1 MQSVRGFPARLGALL
16 LPGALLMV
24 LPQSAAATAPVKPDE
39 TRAGLERLS
48 HRRVFFGHQSVG
60 GNILDGVRG
69 LTSPG
74 NTPAPSFVEVKDA
87 TAALAPGTFAHALVG
102 QNEQPE
108 TKLAHFERLLDAG
121 LAKQVDVALLKF
133 CYIDFN
139 TGTDA
144 KALFEKYRATLA
156 GLKTR
161 HPGVTFVH
169 VTAPLTTVQRGAK
182 AWFNELRGRPVFGVG
197 ENVSREAFNA
207 LMRQAYGGKEPLF
220 DLAALE
226 SSQADGT
233 RETYEVNGRAYP
245 AMVPAYSDDGG
256 HLNAQGQARVASAF
270 ITFLGALPETPREAP
285 ASAKANP

>member
-1 MQSVRGFPARLGALL
+1 MRSARGFPARIGALL

-24 LPQSAAATAPVKPDE
+24 LPRSAVATAEEKPDA

-48 HRRVFFGHQSVG
+48 QRRVFFGHQSVG
-60 GNILDGVRG
+60 GNILEGVHA
-69 LTSPG
+69 LL
-74 NTPAPSFVEVKDA
+74 PAPDALSVVEVKDPAA
-87 TAALAPGTFAHALVG
+87 TIPAGTLAHAFVG

-108 TKLAHFERLLDAG
+108 TKLAHFERLLDGG
-121 LAKQVDVALLKF
+121 LAKQVDVALVKF
-133 CYIDFN
+133 CYIDF
-139 TGTDA
+139 TSSTDA

-156 GLKTR
+156 GLKSR

-207 LMRQAYGGKEPLF
+207 LMRRTYDGKEPLF

-226 SSQADGT
+226 SSQADGS

-256 HLNAQGQARVASAF
+256 HLNAQGRTRVASALV
-270 ITFLGALPETPREAP
+270 TFLASLPEPQREAP
-285 ASAKANP
+285 ASAKAQP

>member
-1 MQSVRGFPARLGALL
+1 MQVIRDFPARVGALL
-16 LPGALLMV
+16 LPGALLMA
-24 LPQSAAATAPVKPDE
+24 LPQSAAATPQVTPEAAV
-39 TRAGLERLS
+39 AGLERLTQ
-48 HRRVFFGHQSVG
+48 RRVFFGHQSVG

-69 LTSPG
+69 LSPSAKA
-74 NTPAPSFVEVKDA
+74 PAIVEVKDA
-87 TAALAPGTFAHALVG
+87 STAIAQGTLAHAFVG

-108 TKLAHFERLLDAG
+108 TKIAHFERLLDG
-121 LAKQVDVALLKF
+121 GVAKQVDVALMKF
-133 CYIDFN
+133 CYIDF
-139 TGTDA
+139 TSSTDA
-144 KALFEKYRATLA
+144 KALFEKYRTTLA
-156 GLKTR
+156 GLKSR

-207 LMRQAYGGKEPLF
+207 LMRQTYGGKEPLF

-226 SSQADGT
+226 SSQSDGT

-256 HLNAQGQARVASAF
+256 HLNAAGQARVASALVA
-270 ITFLGALPETPREAP
+270 FLAALPEAP
-285 ASAKANP
+285 ASAKAGP

>member
-1 MQSVRGFPARLGALL
+1 MQVIRGFPARFGALL
-16 LPGALLMV
+16 LPGALLMA
-24 LPQSAAATAPVKPDE
+24 LPQSAAASAPVKPDV
-39 TRAGLERLS
+39 ALASLERLT

-60 GNILDGVRG
+60 GNILDGVRD
-69 LTSPG
+69 LSPSAKA
-74 NTPAPSFVEVKDA
+74 PAIVEVKDA
-87 TAALAPGTFAHALVG
+87 SAELAQGTLAHAFVG

-108 TKLAHFERLLDAG
+108 TKLAHFERLLDG
-121 LAKQVDVALLKF
+121 GVAKQVDVALMKF
-133 CYIDFN
+133 CYIDF
-139 TGTDA
+139 TSTTDA

-156 GLKTR
+156 GLKSR

-207 LMRQAYGGKEPLF
+207 LMRQTYGGKEPLF

-226 SSQADGT
+226 STRADGT

-245 AMVPAYSDDGG
+245 AMVPDYSDDGG
-256 HLNAQGQARVASAF
+256 HLNARGQARVASALVA
-270 ITFLGALPETPREAP
+270 FLAALPDTRREAP
-285 ASAKANP
+285 AAAKAGP

>member
-1 MQSVRGFPARLGALL
+1 MQVIRGFPARLGALL

-24 LPQSAAATAPVKPDE
+24 LPQNAAATAQVTPDAAA
-39 TRAGLERLS
+39 AGLERLT

-69 LTSPG
+69 LSPSAKA
-74 NTPAPSFVEVKDA
+74 PAIVEVKDA
-87 TAALAPGTFAHALVG
+87 STAIARGTLAHAFVG

-108 TKLAHFERLLDAG
+108 TKIAHFEQLLDG
-121 LAKQVDVALLKF
+121 GVAKQVDVALMKF
-133 CYIDFN
+133 CYIDF
-139 TGTDA
+139 TSSTDA
-144 KALFEKYRATLA
+144 KALFEKYRTTLA
-156 GLKTR
+156 GLKSR

-207 LMRQAYGGKEPLF
+207 LMRQTYGGKEPLF

-226 SSQADGT
+226 SSQADGA

-245 AMVPAYSDDGG
+245 AMVPDYSDDGG
-256 HLNAQGQARVASAF
+256 HLNAAGQARVASAL
-270 ITFLGALPETPREAP
+270 IAFLAALPEAP
-285 ASAKANP
+285 ASAKAGP

>member
-1 MQSVRGFPARLGALL
+1 MQDIRGFPARLGALL
-16 LPGALLMV
+16 LPGALLMA
-24 LPQSAAATAPVKPDE
+24 LPQSAAATAQVKPDA
-39 TRAGLERLS
+39 TVASLERLT

-60 GNILDGVRG
+60 GNILDGVRA
-69 LTSPG
+69 LPNAPG
-74 NTPAPSFVEVKDA
+74 SKTPAIVEVKDA
-87 TAALAPGTFAHALVG
+87 NATIAPGTLAHALVG

-108 TKLAHFERLLDAG
+108 TKLAHFEQLLDG
-121 LAKQVDVALLKF
+121 GVAKQVDVALVKF
-133 CYIDFN
+133 CYIDF
-139 TGTDA
+139 TSSTDA

-156 GLKTR
+156 GLKSR

-182 AWFNELRGRPVFGVG
+182 AWFNELRGRAVYGVG

-207 LMRQAYGGKEPLF
+207 LMRQTYGGKEPLF

-226 SSQADGT
+226 STQADGS

-256 HLNAQGQARVASAF
+256 HLNAQGQARVASALV
-270 ITFLGALPETPREAP
+270 TFLAALPEAP
-285 ASAKANP
+285 ASAKAGP

>member
-1 MQSVRGFPARLGALL
+1 MQDIRGFPARLGALL
-16 LPGALLMV
+16 LPGALLMA
-24 LPQSAAATAPVKPDE
+24 LPQSAAATAEVKPDA
-39 TRAGLERLS
+39 TVAGLERLT

-69 LTSPG
+69 LP
-74 NTPAPSFVEVKDA
+74 NAKAPAIVEVKDA
-87 TAALAPGTFAHALVG
+87 NATIAPGTLAHAFVG

-108 TKLAHFERLLDAG
+108 TKIAHFEQLLDG
-121 LAKQVDVALLKF
+121 GVAKQVDVALMKF
-133 CYIDFN
+133 CYIDF
-139 TGTDA
+139 TSSTDA

-156 GLKTR
+156 GLKSR

-182 AWFNELRGRPVFGVG
+182 AWFNELRGRAVFGVG

-207 LMRQAYGGKEPLF
+207 LMRQTYGGKEPLF

-226 SSQADGT
+226 STQADGT

-245 AMVPAYSDDGG
+245 AMVPAWSDDGG
-256 HLNAQGQARVASAF
+256 HLNAQGQARVASALV
-270 ITFLGALPETPREAP
+270 TFLAALPEAP
-285 ASAKANP
+285 ASAKAGP

>member
-1 MQSVRGFPARLGALL
+1 MQSARGFPARLGALL
-16 LPGALLMV
+16 LPGALLIT
-24 LPQSAAATAPVKPDE
+24 LPLGAAASEPAKADATQ
-39 TRAGLERLS
+39 AGLERLS

-69 LTSPG
+69 LTPG
-74 NTPAPSFVEVKDA
+74 APAPALVEVKDA

-108 TKLAHFERLLDAG
+108 TKLAHFAQLLDGG
-121 LAKQVDVALLKF
+121 LAEQVDVALVKF

-139 TGTDA
+139 SGTDA

-169 VTAPLTTVQRGAK
+169 VTAPLTTVQRGVK
-182 AWFNELRGRPVFGVG
+182 AWLNELRGRSVFGVG

-207 LMRQAYGGKEPLF
+207 LMRQTYGGREPLF

-226 SSQADGT
+226 STRADGT
-233 RETYEVNGRAYP
+233 PETFDVNGRPYP

-256 HLNAQGQARVASAF
+256 HLNARGQARVASALVS
-270 ITFLGALPETPREAP
+270 FLGALPGTPREAP
-285 ASAKANP
+285 DSAKANP

>member
-1 MQSVRGFPARLGALL
+1 MQVIRDFPARLGALL
-16 LPGALLMV
+16 LPGALLMA
-24 LPQSAAATAPVKPDE
+24 LPQSAAATAQVTPDAAA
-39 TRAGLERLS
+39 AGLERLT

-69 LTSPG
+69 LSPS
-74 NTPAPSFVEVKDA
+74 TKAPAIVEVKDA
-87 TAALAPGTFAHALVG
+87 STAIAQGTLAHAFVG

-108 TKLAHFERLLDAG
+108 TKIAHFERLLDG
-121 LAKQVDVALLKF
+121 GVAKQVDVALMKF
-133 CYIDFN
+133 CYIDF
-139 TGTDA
+139 TSSTDA
-144 KALFEKYRATLA
+144 KALFEKYRTTLA
-156 GLKTR
+156 GLKSR

-207 LMRQAYGGKEPLF
+207 LMRQTYGGKEPLF

-226 SSQADGT
+226 SSQADGS

-245 AMVPAYSDDGG
+245 AMVPDYSDDGG
-256 HLNAQGQARVASAF
+256 HLNAAGQARVAPALIAF
-270 ITFLGALPETPREAP
+270 LAALPEAP
-285 ASAKANP
+285 ASAKAGP

>member
-1 MQSVRGFPARLGALL
+1 MA
-16 LPGALLMV
+16 
-24 LPQSAAATAPVKPDE
+24 LPQSAAATAQVKPD
-39 TRAGLERLS
+39 TTLAGLERLT

-69 LTSPG
+69 LLPSP
-74 NTPAPSFVEVKDA
+74 NPAAPAIVEVKDA
-87 TAALAPGTFAHALVG
+87 NATIPPGTLAHAFVG

-108 TKLAHFERLLDAG
+108 TKLAHFERLLDG
-121 LAKQVDVALLKF
+121 GVAKQVDVALMKF
-133 CYIDFN
+133 CYIDF
-139 TGTDA
+139 TSSTDA
-144 KALFEKYRATLA
+144 KALFEKYRTTLA
-156 GLKTR
+156 GLKSR

-207 LMRQAYGGKEPLF
+207 LMRQTYGGKEPLF

-245 AMVPAYSDDGG
+245 ALVPAWSDDGG
-256 HLNAQGQARVASAF
+256 HLNAQGQARVASALVA
-270 ITFLGALPETPREAP
+270 FLAALPEAP
-285 ASAKANP
+285 ASAKAGP

>member
-1 MQSVRGFPARLGALL
+1 MQDIRGFPARLGALL
-16 LPGALLMV
+16 LPGALLMA
-24 LPQSAAATAPVKPDE
+24 LPQSAAASAQVKPDA
-39 TRAGLERLS
+39 TVAGMERLT

-69 LTSPG
+69 LPNAPG
-74 NTPAPSFVEVKDA
+74 SKTPAIVEVKDA
-87 TAALAPGTFAHALVG
+87 NATIAPGTLAHALVG

-108 TKLAHFERLLDAG
+108 TKLAHFEQLLDG
-121 LAKQVDVALLKF
+121 GVAKQVDVALVKF
-133 CYIDFN
+133 CYIDF
-139 TGTDA
+139 TSSTDA
-144 KALFEKYRATLA
+144 KSLFEKYRATLV
-156 GLKTR
+156 GLKSR

-182 AWFNELRGRPVFGVG
+182 AWFNELRGRAVFGVG

-207 LMRQAYGGKEPLF
+207 LMRQTYGGKEPLF

-226 SSQADGT
+226 SSRPDGT

-256 HLNAQGQARVASAF
+256 HLNAQGQARVASALV
-270 ITFLGALPETPREAP
+270 TFLAALPEAP
-285 ASAKANP
+285 AAAKAGP

>member
-1 MQSVRGFPARLGALL
+1 MRVIRGFPARFGALL
-16 LPGALLMV
+16 LPGALLMA
-24 LPQSAAATAPVKPDE
+24 LPQSAAATEQVKPDA
-39 TRAGLERLS
+39 TLAGLERLS
-48 HRRVFFGHQSVG
+48 QRRVFFGHQSVG

-69 LTSPG
+69 LRPS
-74 NTPAPSFVEVKDA
+74 PAPAIVEVKDA
-87 TAALAPGTFAHALVG
+87 SATIPQGSLAHALVG

-108 TKLAHFERLLDAG
+108 TKLAHFEQLLDG
-121 LAKQVDVALLKF
+121 GVAKQVDVALMKF

-144 KALFEKYRATLA
+144 KALFEKYRVTLA
-156 GLKTR
+156 GLKSR

-207 LMRQAYGGKEPLF
+207 LMRQTYGGKEPLF

-245 AMVPAYSDDGG
+245 ALVPAYSDDGA
-256 HLNAQGQARVASAF
+256 HLNAQGQARVASALVA
-270 ITFLGALPETPREAP
+270 FLAALPETPREAP
-285 ASAKANP
+285 TSAKAGP

>member
-1 MQSVRGFPARLGALL
+1 M
-16 LPGALLMV
+16 
-24 LPQSAAATAPVKPDE
+24 
-39 TRAGLERLS
+39 TRASLERLS
-48 HRRVFFGHQSVG
+48 QRRVFFGHQSVG

-69 LTSPG
+69 LAPATSV
-74 NTPAPSFVEVKDA
+74 VEVKDPGA
-87 TAALAPGTFAHALVG
+87 TLGPGTLAHAFVG

-108 TKLAHFERLLDAG
+108 TKLAHFERLLDGG
-121 LAKQVDVALLKF
+121 LARQVDVALMKF

-139 TGTDA
+139 RGTDA

-169 VTAPLTTVQRGAK
+169 VTAPLTTVQRGAR
-182 AWFNELRGRPVFGVG
+182 AWLNELRGRPVFGVG

-207 LMRQAYGGKEPLF
+207 LMRQTYDGKEPLF

-256 HLNAQGQARVASAF
+256 HLNAQGQARVAAALVS
-270 ITFLGALPETPREAP
+270 FLGALPEPTREAP
-285 ASAKANP
+285 ASAKAQP